1 MKTAAITGAGRG
13 IGRAAALALARD
25 GYAVAVGYH
34 RNAASAKGVVDEIH
48 RNGGHAAAFALD
60 VADQDQCAEFVHTA
74 SERLGPV
81 RAVISNATG
90 FGATSPALGKA
101 LDTPWHTYEQMFAT
115 RVGSLLALVAA
126 ARPHLADGGRVV
138 TTVSTGTSRHVPG
151 YAAIAAAM
159 AAAESVVRYLAVE
172 LGRDGI
178 TVNLVSGGVIAT
190 DALRDISPDPERLL
204 SAAARATPL
213 GRAGT
218 PEDLAGVISFLCGDK
233 AAWITG
239 RSLIADGGNSLR

>member
-1 MKTAAITGAGRG
+1 MSTAVITGASRG

-34 RNAASAKGVVDEIH
+34 RDAKAAAAVEEIH
-48 RNGGHAAAFALD
+48 RDGGQAAAFALD
-60 VADQDQCAEFVHTA
+60 VGNQDQCAEFVRTA
-74 SERLGPV
+74 GERLGPV

-90 FGATSPALGKA
+90 FSATSPALGEA
-101 LDTPWHTYEQMFAT
+101 LDTPWRTYEQMFTT

-126 ARPHLADGGRVV
+126 ACPQLTGGGRVV

-151 YAAIAAAM
+151 SAAIAAAM
-159 AAAESVVRYLAVE
+159 ASAESVVRYLAVE

-178 TVNLVSGGVIAT
+178 TADLVSGGVVAT
-190 DALRDISPDPERLL
+190 DALRDISSDPERLL

-213 GRAGT
+213 GRPGT
-218 PEDLAGVISFLCGDK
+218 PEDLVDVISFLCSKK

-239 RSLIADGGNSLR
+239 RSLTTDGGHSLR

>member
-1 MKTAAITGAGRG
+1 MKTAVITGASRG
-13 IGRAAALALARD
+13 IGRATAFALARD

-34 RNAASAKGVVDEIH
+34 RNSAAAAEVVDEIS

-60 VADQDQCAEFVHTA
+60 VADRDQCAEFVRA
-74 SERLGPV
+74 AGERLGPV
-81 RAVISNATG
+81 RAVIANATG
-90 FGATSPALGKA
+90 FGSASPSLGKA
-101 LDTPWHTYEQMFAT
+101 LDTPWHTYEQQFAT

-126 ARPHLADGGRVV
+126 ARPQLNGGRVV
-138 TTVSTGTSRHVPG
+138 TTVSTGTNRHVPG

-159 AAAESVVRYLAVE
+159 AAAESVVRYLAAE

-178 TVNLVSGGVIAT
+178 TVNLVSGGVVAT

-204 SAAARATPL
+204 ATAARATPL

-218 PEDLAGVISFLCGDK
+218 PEDLAEVIAFLCGK
-233 AAWITG
+233 GASWITG
-239 RSLIADGGNSLR
+239 RSIIADGGNSLR

>member
-1 MKTAAITGAGRG
+1 MKTAVITGAGRG
-13 IGRAAALALARD
+13 IGRATAFTLARD

-34 RNAASAKGVVDEIH
+34 RNAESAAEVVGEIH

-60 VADQDQCAEFVHTA
+60 VADQDQCAEFVRA
-74 SERLGPV
+74 AGERLGPV

-90 FGATSPALGKA
+90 FGSASPSLGKA
-101 LDTPWHTYEQMFAT
+101 LETPWHTYERMFAT
-115 RVGSLLALVAA
+115 RVGSLLALVTA
-126 ARPHLADGGRVV
+126 ARSQLADGGRVV

-178 TVNLVSGGVIAT
+178 TVNLVSGGVVAT
-190 DALRDISPDPERLL
+190 DALREISPDPERLL
-204 SAAARATPL
+204 AAAARATPL
-213 GRAGT
+213 GRAGS
-218 PEDLAGVISFLCGDK
+218 PEDLAKVIAFLCGEE
-233 AAWITG
+233 AGWITG
-239 RSLIADGGNSLR
+239 RSIITDGGNSLR

>member
-1 MKTAAITGAGRG
+1 MRTAVITGAGRG
-13 IGRAAALALARD
+13 IGRATAFALARD

-34 RNAASAKGVVDEIH
+34 RNAESAAEVVDTIS
-48 RNGGHAAAFALD
+48 RNGGRAAAFALD
-60 VADQDQCAEFVHTA
+60 VADRDQCAEFVRA
-74 SERLGPV
+74 AGEQLGPV
-81 RAVISNATG
+81 RAVVSNATG
-90 FGATSPALGKA
+90 FGSGSPSLGKA
-101 LDTPWHTYEQMFAT
+101 LETPWHTYERQFAT

-126 ARPHLADGGRVV
+126 ARPHLDGGGRVV
-138 TTVSTGTSRHVPG
+138 TTVSTGTDRHVPG

-178 TVNLVSGGVIAT
+178 TVNLVSGGVVAT

-204 SAAARATPL
+204 ATAARATPL

-218 PEDLAGVISFLCGDK
+218 PEDLAEVVAFLCGEG
-233 AAWITG
+233 AGWITG
-239 RSLIADGGNSLR
+239 RSVVTDGGNSLR

>member
-1 MKTAAITGAGRG
+1 MRTAVITGASRG
-13 IGRAAALALARD
+13 IGRAAARTLARD

-34 RNAASAKGVVDEIH
+34 RNAESAAEVVEGIRGD
-48 RNGGHAAAFALD
+48 GGRAEAFALD
-60 VADQDQCAEFVHTA
+60 VADRDQCAEFVRA
-74 SERLGPV
+74 AGERLGPV

-90 FGATSPALGKA
+90 FGSTSPSLGEA
-101 LDTPWHTYEQMFAT
+101 LDTPWHTYEEMFAA

-126 ARPHLADGGRVV
+126 ARPQLTGGGRVV

-159 AAAESVVRYLAVE
+159 AATECVVRYLAVE

-178 TVNLVSGGVIAT
+178 TVNLVSGGVVAT

-218 PEDLAGVISFLCGDK
+218 PEDLAGVVSFLCGDK

-239 RSLIADGGNSLR
+239 RALIADGGNSLR